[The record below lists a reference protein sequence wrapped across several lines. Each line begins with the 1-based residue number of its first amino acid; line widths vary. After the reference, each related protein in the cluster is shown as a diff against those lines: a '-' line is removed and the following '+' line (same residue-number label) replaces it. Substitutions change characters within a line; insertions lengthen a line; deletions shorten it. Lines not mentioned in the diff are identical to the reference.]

1 MWECENEVVMG
12 RNIQLEDR
20 ITKFAARCVKVCE
33 ALPPKRIGSANFA
46 DQLFR
51 SSTSV
56 AANYA
61 EATQAESRKDF
72 VHKLKIALKELNE
85 SRTWLKIIA
94 EAGYVGK
101 SSLAALIAESEELT
115 RIMSASVITAR
126 KGLA

>member
-1 MWECENEVVMG
+1 MA
-12 RNIQLEDR
+12 RNAELEDR

-33 ALPPKRIGSANFA
+33 ALPVKRVGSANFS

-72 VHKLKIALKELNE
+72 VHKLKIALKELTE

-101 SSLAALIAESEELT
+101 SSLAALIGESDELM
-115 RIMSASVITAR
+115 RILSSSVITAR
-126 KGLA
+126 RGLAES

>member
-1 MWECENEVVMG
+1 MA
-12 RNIQLEDR
+12 RNAELEDR

-33 ALPPKRIGSANFA
+33 ALPVKRIGSANFS

-72 VHKLKIALKELNE
+72 VHKLKIALKELTE

-101 SSLAALIAESEELT
+101 SSLTSLIGESDELM
-115 RIMSASVITAR
+115 RILSSSVITAR
-126 KGLA
+126 RGLADS

>member
-1 MWECENEVVMG
+1 MA
-12 RNIQLEDR
+12 RNAELEDR

-33 ALPPKRIGSANFA
+33 ALPVKRIGSANFS

-72 VHKLKIALKELNE
+72 VHKLKIALKELTE

-101 SSLAALIAESEELT
+101 SSLSALIGESDELM
-115 RIMSASVITAR
+115 RILSSSVITAR
-126 KGLA
+126 RGLADS

>member
-1 MWECENEVVMG
+1 MG

-33 ALPPKRIGSANFA
+33 ALPQKRIGSANFA

-56 AANYA
+56 AANYS
-61 EATQAESRKDF
+61 EASQAESRKDF
-72 VHKLKIALKELNE
+72 VHKLKVALKELNE
-85 SRTWLKIIA
+85 SRTWLKIIG

-101 SSLAALIAESEELT
+101 SSLAALIGESEELT

-126 KGLA
+126 KGLE

>member
-1 MWECENEVVMG
+1 MG
-12 RNIQLEDR
+12 RNVQLEDR

-56 AANYA
+56 AANYS
-61 EATQAESRKDF
+61 EASQAESRKDF
-72 VHKLKIALKELNE
+72 VHKLKVALKEINE

-126 KGLA
+126 KGLEKCENVRV

>member
-1 MWECENEVVMG
+1 MA
-12 RNIQLEDR
+12 RNAELEDR

-33 ALPPKRIGSANFA
+33 ALPVKRVGSANFS

-72 VHKLKIALKELNE
+72 VHKLKIALKELTE

-101 SSLAALIAESEELT
+101 SSLTALIGESDELM
-115 RIMSASVITAR
+115 RILSSSVITAR
-126 KGLA
+126 RGLSGS

>member
-1 MWECENEVVMG
+1 MA
-12 RNIQLEDR
+12 RNAELEDR

-33 ALPPKRIGSANFA
+33 ALPVKRVGSANFS

-72 VHKLKIALKELNE
+72 VHKLKIALKELTE

-101 SSLAALIAESEELT
+101 SSLAALIGESDELM
-115 RIMSASVITAR
+115 RILSSSVITAR
-126 KGLA
+126 RGLSDS

>member
-1 MWECENEVVMG
+1 MA
-12 RNIQLEDR
+12 RNAELEDR

-33 ALPPKRIGSANFA
+33 ALPVKRVGSANFS

-72 VHKLKIALKELNE
+72 VHKLKIALKELTE

-94 EAGYVGK
+94 EAGYVSK
-101 SSLAALIAESEELT
+101 SSLTALIGESDELM
-115 RIMSASVITAR
+115 RILSSSVITAR
-126 KGLA
+126 RGLADS

>member
-1 MWECENEVVMG
+1 MG

-56 AANYA
+56 AANYS
-61 EATQAESRKDF
+61 EASQAESRKDF
-72 VHKLKIALKELNE
+72 VHKLKVALKELNE

-101 SSLAALIAESEELT
+101 SSLAALIGESDELM
-115 RIMSASVITAR
+115 RILSSSVITAR
-126 KGLA
+126 RGLAES

>member
-1 MWECENEVVMG
+1 MA
-12 RNIQLEDR
+12 RNAELEDR
-20 ITKFAARCVKVCE
+20 VTKFAARCVKVCE
-33 ALPPKRIGSANFA
+33 ALPVKRIGSANFS

-72 VHKLKIALKELNE
+72 VHKLKIALKELTE

-101 SSLAALIAESEELT
+101 SSLAALIGESDELM
-115 RIMSASVITAR
+115 RILSSSVITAR
-126 KGLA
+126 RGLADS

>member
-1 MWECENEVVMG
+1 MA
-12 RNIQLEDR
+12 RNAELEDR

-33 ALPPKRIGSANFA
+33 ALPVKRVGSANFS

-72 VHKLKIALKELNE
+72 VHKLKIALKELTE

-101 SSLAALIAESEELT
+101 SSLTALIGESDELM
-115 RIMSASVITAR
+115 RILSSSVITAR
-126 KGLA
+126 RGLSDS

>member
-1 MWECENEVVMG
+1 MA
-12 RNIQLEDR
+12 RNAELEDR

-33 ALPPKRIGSANFA
+33 ALPVKRVGSANFS

-72 VHKLKIALKELNE
+72 VHKLKIALKELTE

-94 EAGYVGK
+94 EAGYVSK
-101 SSLAALIAESEELT
+101 SSLAALIGESDELM
-115 RIMSASVITAR
+115 RILSSSVITAR
-126 KGLA
+126 RGLADS

>member
-1 MWECENEVVMG
+1 MA
-12 RNIQLEDR
+12 RNAELEDR

-33 ALPPKRIGSANFA
+33 ALPVKRIGSANFS

-72 VHKLKIALKELNE
+72 VHKLKIALKELTE

-101 SSLAALIAESEELT
+101 SSLTALIGESDELM
-115 RIMSASVITAR
+115 RILSSSVITAR
-126 KGLA
+126 RGLADS

>member
-1 MWECENEVVMG
+1 MA
-12 RNIQLEDR
+12 RNAELEDR
-20 ITKFAARCVKVCE
+20 VTKFAARCVKVCE
-33 ALPPKRIGSANFA
+33 ALPVKRVGSANFS

-72 VHKLKIALKELNE
+72 VHKLKIALKELTE

-101 SSLAALIAESEELT
+101 SSLTALIGESDELM
-115 RIMSASVITAR
+115 RILSSSVITAR
-126 KGLA
+126 RGLAES

>member
-1 MWECENEVVMG
+1 MA
-12 RNIQLEDR
+12 RNAELEDR

-33 ALPPKRIGSANFA
+33 ALPVKRIGSANFS

-72 VHKLKIALKELNE
+72 VHKLKIALKELTE

-101 SSLAALIAESEELT
+101 SSLAALIGESDELM
-115 RIMSASVITAR
+115 RILSSSVITAR
-126 KGLA
+126 RGLADS

>member
-1 MWECENEVVMG
+1 MA
-12 RNIQLEDR
+12 RNAELEDR

-33 ALPPKRIGSANFA
+33 ALPVKRIGSANFS

-56 AANYA
+56 AANYV

-72 VHKLKIALKELNE
+72 VHKLKIALKELTE

-101 SSLAALIAESEELT
+101 SSLTSLIGESDELM
-115 RIMSASVITAR
+115 RILSSSVITAR
-126 KGLA
+126 RGLADS

>member
-1 MWECENEVVMG
+1 MA
-12 RNIQLEDR
+12 RNAELEDR

-33 ALPPKRIGSANFA
+33 ALPAKRVGSANFS

-72 VHKLKIALKELNE
+72 VHKLKIALKELTE

-94 EAGYVGK
+94 EAGYVAK
-101 SSLAALIAESEELT
+101 SSLTALIGESDELM
-115 RIMSASVITAR
+115 RILSSSVITAR
-126 KGLA
+126 RGLSAS

>member
-1 MWECENEVVMG
+1 MA
-12 RNIQLEDR
+12 RNAELEDR

-33 ALPPKRIGSANFA
+33 ALPVKRVGSANFS

-72 VHKLKIALKELNE
+72 VHKLKIALKELTE

-94 EAGYVGK
+94 EAGYVSK
-101 SSLAALIAESEELT
+101 SSLAALIGESDELM
-115 RIMSASVITAR
+115 RILSSSVITAR
-126 KGLA
+126 RGLAES

>member
-1 MWECENEVVMG
+1 MA
-12 RNIQLEDR
+12 RNAELEDR

-33 ALPPKRIGSANFA
+33 ALPVKRVGSANFS

-72 VHKLKIALKELNE
+72 VHKLKIALKELTE

-101 SSLAALIAESEELT
+101 SSLAALIGESDELM
-115 RIMSASVITAR
+115 RILSSSVITAR
-126 KGLA
+126 RGLADS

>member
-1 MWECENEVVMG
+1 MA
-12 RNIQLEDR
+12 RNAELEDR

-33 ALPPKRIGSANFA
+33 ALPVKRIGSANFS

-72 VHKLKIALKELNE
+72 VHKLKIALKELTE

-101 SSLAALIAESEELT
+101 SSLAALIGESDELM
-115 RIMSASVITAR
+115 RILSSSVITAR
-126 KGLA
+126 RGLSGS

>member
-1 MWECENEVVMG
+1 MA
-12 RNIQLEDR
+12 RNAELEDR

-33 ALPPKRIGSANFA
+33 ALPVKRIGSANFS

-72 VHKLKIALKELNE
+72 VHKLKIALKELTE

-94 EAGYVGK
+94 ETGYVGK
-101 SSLAALIAESEELT
+101 SSLTVLIGESDELM
-115 RIMSASVITAR
+115 RILSSSVITAR
-126 KGLA
+126 RGLAES

>member
-1 MWECENEVVMG
+1 MA
-12 RNIQLEDR
+12 RNAELEDR

-33 ALPPKRIGSANFA
+33 ALPVKRIGSANFS

-72 VHKLKIALKELNE
+72 VHKLKIALKELTE

-101 SSLAALIAESEELT
+101 SSLAALIGESDELM
-115 RIMSASVITAR
+115 RILSSSVITAR
-126 KGLA
+126 RGLTAS

>member
-1 MWECENEVVMG
+1 MA
-12 RNIQLEDR
+12 RNAELEDR
-20 ITKFAARCVKVCE
+20 VTKFAARCVKVCE
-33 ALPPKRIGSANFA
+33 ALPVKRIGSANFS

-72 VHKLKIALKELNE
+72 VHKLKIALKELTE

-101 SSLAALIAESEELT
+101 SSLAALIGESDELM
-115 RIMSASVITAR
+115 RILSSSVITAR
-126 KGLA
+126 RGLAES

>member
-1 MWECENEVVMG
+1 MA
-12 RNIQLEDR
+12 RNAELEDR

-33 ALPPKRIGSANFA
+33 ALPVKRIGSANFS

-72 VHKLKIALKELNE
+72 VHKLKIALKELTE

-94 EAGYVGK
+94 EADYVGK
-101 SSLAALIAESEELT
+101 SSLAALIGESDELM
-115 RIMSASVITAR
+115 RILSSSVITAR
-126 KGLA
+126 RGLADS

>member
-1 MWECENEVVMG
+1 MA
-12 RNIQLEDR
+12 RNAELEDR

-33 ALPPKRIGSANFA
+33 ALPVKRIGSANFS

-72 VHKLKIALKELNE
+72 VHKLKIALKELTE

-101 SSLAALIAESEELT
+101 SSLTALIGESDELM
-115 RIMSASVITAR
+115 RILSSSVITAR
-126 KGLA
+126 RGLAES

>member
-1 MWECENEVVMG
+1 MA
-12 RNIQLEDR
+12 RNAELEDR

-33 ALPPKRIGSANFA
+33 ALPVKRVGSANFSN
-46 DQLFR
+46 QLFR

-72 VHKLKIALKELNE
+72 VHKLKIALKELTE

-101 SSLAALIAESEELT
+101 SSLTALIGESDELM
-115 RIMSASVITAR
+115 RILSSSVITAR
-126 KGLA
+126 RGLSGS

>member
-1 MWECENEVVMG
+1 MA
-12 RNIQLEDR
+12 RNAELEDR

-33 ALPPKRIGSANFA
+33 ALPVKRIGSANFS

-72 VHKLKIALKELNE
+72 VHKLKIALKELTE

-101 SSLAALIAESEELT
+101 SSLAALIGESDELM
-115 RIMSASVITAR
+115 RILSSSVITAR
-126 KGLA
+126 RGLSDS

>member
-1 MWECENEVVMG
+1 MS
-12 RNIQLEDR
+12 RNVELEDR
-20 ITKFAARCVKVCE
+20 MTKFAARCVKVCE
-33 ALPPKRIGSANFA
+33 ALPPKRIGSMSFA

-61 EATQAESRKDF
+61 EATQSESRKDF
-72 VHKLKIALKELNE
+72 VHKLKVALKELNE

-101 SSLAALIAESEELT
+101 VSLIALISETEELS
-115 RIMSASVITAR
+115 RILSASVITAR
-126 KGLA
+126 KGL

>member
-1 MWECENEVVMG
+1 MS
-12 RNIQLEDR
+12 RNIELEDR
-20 ITKFAARCVKVCE
+20 MTKFAARCVKVCE
-33 ALPPKRIGSANFA
+33 ALPPKRIGSMSFA

-61 EATQAESRKDF
+61 EATQSESRKDF

-94 EAGYVGK
+94 EPDFRPAIPLHPKSRNGTAGRK
-101 SSLAALIAESEELT
+101 SGSQMT
-115 RIMSASVITAR
+115 QTAI
-126 KGLA
+126 

>member
-1 MWECENEVVMG
+1 MA
-12 RNIQLEDR
+12 RNAELEDR

-33 ALPPKRIGSANFA
+33 ALPVKRIGSANFS

-72 VHKLKIALKELNE
+72 VHKLKIALKELTE

-101 SSLAALIAESEELT
+101 SSLTALIGESDELM
-115 RIMSASVITAR
+115 RILSSSVITAR
-126 KGLA
+126 RGLSGS